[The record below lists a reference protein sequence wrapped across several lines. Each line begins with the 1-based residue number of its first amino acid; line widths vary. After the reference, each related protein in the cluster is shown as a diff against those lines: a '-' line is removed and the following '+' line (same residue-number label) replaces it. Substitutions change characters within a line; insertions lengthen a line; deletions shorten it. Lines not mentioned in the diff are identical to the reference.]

1 MFFASFFATT
11 LIAMRMSCS
20 SSLQFAWLLSV
31 FSCIGVPPFEGVFP
45 CPSSSYGQ
53 VRIDFS
59 TLFEIFFGGGN
70 SHIKGK
76 HQIFEKIFPFMEKQ
90 TLNCP

>member
-1 MFFASFFATT
+1 
-11 LIAMRMSCS
+11 
-20 SSLQFAWLLSV
+20 V
-31 FSCIGVPPFEGVFP
+31 FSCIGVPPSEGVFP

-59 TLFEIFFGGGN
+59 TLFEIFFDGGN

-76 HQIFEKIFPFMEKQ
+76 HQIFEKNFFLHGKTDFE
-90 TLNCP
+90 LSVRE